1 MLCDECGKN
10 PAVFSVTI
18 TSGEGV
24 SNRHLCSDCMKKME
38 STLAGGNI
46 HSFLSSILG
55 MLSAANTED
64 TQPVCSS
71 CGLRFSEFERTG
83 RLGCANCYKDFQKEL
98 GPMLQRIHGSSQHVG
113 RKPAPFTAMVEETA
127 EPSVPEK
134 ESVPTLKELNAL
146 RMDELRQ
153 KMDEAVAVEN
163 FEAAAQYRDEMR
175 ALAQEAG
182 EA

>member
-18 TSGEGV
+18 ASGGSV
-24 SNRHLCSDCMKKME
+24 SNRHLCADCMKKME
-38 STLAGGNI
+38 SSLTQGNI
-46 HSFLSSILG
+46 HSFLSSIMS
-55 MLSAANTED
+55 MLAPSQSESNQLKCEH
-64 TQPVCSS
+64 
-71 CGLRFSEFERTG
+71 CGLSYSDFERTG
-83 RLGCANCYKDFQKEL
+83 RLGCAGCYQSFQKEL

-113 RKPAPFTAMVEETA
+113 RMPAHMQPTSPEPQPEVPAPTQ
-127 EPSVPEK
+127 
-134 ESVPTLKELNAL
+134 KELNAK
-146 RMDELRQ
+146 RIEELRQ

-175 ALAQEAG
+175 ALAQEAD

>member
-10 PAVFSVTI
+10 PAIFSVTI
-18 TSGEGV
+18 ASGSGV
-24 SNRHLCSDCMKKME
+24 SNRHLCADCMKKME
-38 STLAGGNI
+38 SSLTQGNI
-46 HSFLSSILG
+46 HSFLSSIMS
-55 MLSAANTED
+55 MLS
-64 TQPVCSS
+64 PVQKESEQLKCRH
-71 CGLRFSEFERTG
+71 CGLSYSDFERTG
-83 RLGCANCYKDFQKEL
+83 KLGCAGCYESFQKEL

-113 RKPAPFTAMVEETA
+113 RTPANMAQAPAEET
-127 EPSVPEK
+127 PE
-134 ESVPTLKELNAL
+134 EHIPTQQELKAKRMEELK
-146 RMDELRQ
+146 Q

>member
-24 SNRHLCSDCMKKME
+24 SNRHLCSDCMKNME

-55 MLSAANTED
+55 MLSAVNGED
-64 TQPVCSS
+64 TKPVCSS

-113 RKPAPFTAMVEETA
+113 RKPAWFTAAGNEPTQTPASAEETVSA
-127 EPSVPEK
+127 RE
-134 ESVPTLKELNAL
+134 ELNAQ

>member
-127 EPSVPEK
+127 GASAPEK

>member
-18 TSGEGV
+18 ASGGGV
-24 SNRHLCSDCMKKME
+24 SNRHLCAECMKQME
-38 STLAGGNI
+38 SSLTQGNI
-46 HSFLSSILG
+46 HSFLSSIMS
-55 MLSAANTED
+55 MLSP
-64 TQPVCSS
+64 TQKESDLLKCAQ
-71 CGLRFSEFERTG
+71 CGLSYSDFERTG
-83 RLGCANCYKDFQKEL
+83 KLGCAGCYQSFQKEL

-113 RKPAPFTAMVEETA
+113 RTPVHNHEPEAVQTTVPA
-127 EPSVPEK
+127 EP
-134 ESVPTLKELNAL
+134 TQKELNEK
-146 RMDELRQ
+146 RMEELRQ

-182 EA
+182 ET